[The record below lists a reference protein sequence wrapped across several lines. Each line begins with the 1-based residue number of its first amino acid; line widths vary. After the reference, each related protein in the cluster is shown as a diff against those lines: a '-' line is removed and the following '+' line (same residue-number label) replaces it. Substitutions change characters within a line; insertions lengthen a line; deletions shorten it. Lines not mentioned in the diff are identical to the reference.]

1 MPERTV
7 VQWQNSYSVNVKL
20 IDQQHQ
26 ELIKMTNKLFA
37 SCLAGQQSSKS
48 TFLEIIKAAIDYTGY
63 HFSTEERIMERIKD
77 KRRRVKKNI
86 KKSIDNQRNKKTET
100 LLVTIPSIVGV

>member
-1 MPERTV
+1 
-7 VQWQNSYSVNVKL
+7 VKR
-20 IDQQHQ
+20 
-26 ELIKMTNKLFA
+26 FA
-37 SCLAGQQSSKS
+37 GTHDS
-48 TFLEIIKAAIDYTGY
+48 FVINI
-63 HFSTEERIMERIKD
+63 EERIMERIKD